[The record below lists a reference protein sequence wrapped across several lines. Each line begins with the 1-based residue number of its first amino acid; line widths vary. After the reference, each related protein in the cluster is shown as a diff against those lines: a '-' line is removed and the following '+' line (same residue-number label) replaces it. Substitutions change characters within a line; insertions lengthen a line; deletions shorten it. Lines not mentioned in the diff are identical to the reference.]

1 MTTHIV
7 DRAAE
12 VITREWATFS
22 SKDLCGHE
30 IGLAR
35 ALHRA
40 GLLNAHGDPQKEEP

>member
-12 VITREWATFS
+12 VIAQEWATFS
-22 SKDLCGHE
+22 NKDLCGHE

-35 ALHRA
+35 ALYRE
-40 GLLNAHGDPQKEEP
+40 GLLNVRVKETND